1 MEYRYDI
8 NFLYCNFQITKAN
21 KLLLCLILS
30 RTDYM
35 HINLAMALDSTS
47 QNRTTCSRLQ
57 YLMHH

>member
-8 NFLYCNFQITKAN
+8 NFLYCNFQIAKAN

-47 QNRTTCSRLQ
+47 QN
-57 YLMHH
+57 